1 MPWKK
6 ESRMLLEPK
15 KEIIYGPVCSRRLGR
30 SLGIN
35 ILPPGRKACPFDC
48 VYCQY
53 GWTIWHGR
61 TIPPTMSLPDR
72 GKVKQ
77 ALEKALNELEEP
89 PAYITFSGNGE
100 PTMHPDF
107 DGMVDTVNAIRGKL
121 APSAKTAVLSNS
133 AFVSKKSTQ
142 KSLAK
147 LDVRIMKLDCGS
159 TQVFRR
165 YNRPC
170 IGIELERITKGLA
183 ELKDVTIQTLF
194 SSGETG
200 NLETKNIVGWL
211 ERLKRI
217 NPKAIQL
224 YTLDRDFPDKKLR
237 AASVNELSAVQKRI
251 KKAGFRVEIF

>member
-1 MPWKK
+1 
-6 ESRMLLEPK
+6 MLLEPK
-15 KEIIYGPVCSRRLGR
+15 REIIYGPVRSRRLGR

-53 GWTIWHGR
+53 GWTVWHAR
-61 TIPPTMSLPDR
+61 MIPPAMSLPDR

-77 ALEKALNELEEP
+77 ALEKALNELESP

-107 DGMVDTVNAIRGKL
+107 DGMVDTVNAIRDKL
-121 APSAKTAVLSNS
+121 APSAKTAILSNS
-133 AFVSKKSTQ
+133 AFVSQKSIQ

-159 TQVFRR
+159 ANIFQR

-170 IGIELERITKGLA
+170 TGIELEEITQGLA
-183 ELKDVTIQTLF
+183 ELTDVILQTLLA
-194 SSGETG
+194 SGETG
-200 NLETKNIVGWL
+200 NLEAKNIDEWL
-211 ERLKRI
+211 GRLEKI
-217 NPKAIQL
+217 SPKAIQL
-224 YTLDRDFPDKKLR
+224 YTLDRDFPDKRLR
-237 AASVNELSAVQKRI
+237 AATDKELSAVKKKI
-251 KKAGFRVEIF
+251 KKAGFRAEIY